1 MNLQTKRIGLALL
14 DWTRKLFFACI
25 FATLV
30 SFWSAKWEEAQE
42 KNPPKSCECRLLVV
56 EQMKSYGEKR

>member
-1 MNLQTKRIGLALL
+1 MKLIYKKVLLVGL
-14 DWTRKLFFACI
+14 DWTRKLFFACM

-42 KNPPKSCECRLLVV
+42 KIRTCDCRAPASKAL
-56 EQMKSYGEKR
+56 KNCGAKG

>member
-1 MNLQTKRIGLALL
+1 MKPIYKNILLLVLQWA
-14 DWTRKLFFACI
+14 RKLFFACI

-42 KNPPKSCECRLLVV
+42 KSRTCDCRAPASKAL
-56 EQMKSYGEKR
+56 KHCGT